1 MDKEGKNLYIH
12 ISLELGHIGNKLY
25 ILLDTMNDKREV
37 ITIEAYSGGTG
48 NEEINLSDRRRNII
62 LIYYLIII
70 IIEVH

>member
-1 MDKEGKNLYIH
+1 
-12 ISLELGHIGNKLY
+12 
-25 ILLDTMNDKREV
+25 MNDKREL